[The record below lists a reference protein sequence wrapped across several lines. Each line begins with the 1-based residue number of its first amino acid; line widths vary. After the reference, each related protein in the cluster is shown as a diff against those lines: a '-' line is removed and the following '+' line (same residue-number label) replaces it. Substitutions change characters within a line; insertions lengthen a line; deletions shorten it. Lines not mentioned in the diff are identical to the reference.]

1 MQKLVWQNSNGDVI
15 DLTSGN
21 YNITNWEGFSNADLN
36 IQSQQVPFED
46 GGVFLDAL
54 IEQRELSVTLA
65 MNDNGNL
72 EERYRMRR
80 ELIHILNPKLGEG
93 YLIYTNDFISKRIK
107 CVAQIPLFETHN
119 SNDSGT
125 PKASLAWTACEP
137 YWEDLEETEVIFDIT
152 EQPTIINNGDIPIQL
167 KITFNTKNAVNPC
180 LLKENDNT
188 KIQFNGN
195 LGKML
200 LINTNIG
207 KKSARTV
214 DIGFIL
220 SSFSNYQ
227 QFAYAED
234 LDLFVFIGTN
244 EILVTKDLVNFS
256 MKKSLINNQQDIAYS
271 EELGLF
277 VIVSYE
283 NIITSSD
290 GLTWTDR
297 GNVGTF
303 GAITYDTYLQKFI
316 ALGPNGNISM
326 SANGIDW
333 EDFSVGNNSLYA
345 SANNENIVVFVGYN
359 RSLFTTTDGINFVDR
374 SSAVPANVD
383 LYNVSYINEISK
395 FVACGSKGCIM
406 TSSDGINWQ
415 SFIINNEAE
424 YHSVYYNKNTYN
436 VICIAIFDAGVAISP
451 SGENWNF
458 INSNVS
464 SFYKTEYLDKYG
476 YALSIGRG
484 IMGITT
490 NGYNY
495 NYINNTGAYGNLRD
509 VAYSENGIYCFATM
523 GGVYRTEDL
532 KHYEYINI
540 HNVEY
545 RSIIYIKTLR
555 QFVLV
560 GFRRISQSSDGKVW
574 NDVTIPIN
582 TKTFYSVAYSEKLK
596 KLVVVGESGTILAGT
611 LDNLEEVASGV
622 TSQINDVIYVEEQNK
637 FIACCENG
645 TVLTSIDGINWNNY
659 QTGVTNL
666 RSIIFVKLYNL
677 FYAVGNNSYV
687 TSYDGIVWSENKQI
701 NNNSYNLYDIQYI
714 NALNIFILISSNI
727 IWNSTNGSDWE
738 AYDFSANLIKVK
750 EISYQDKKVLIMGL
764 GGVLFSNFTKD
775 NNVIDKITNDSNMN
789 LNLSIGNNKFR
800 LTQEDG
806 RFVCILGFRQK
817 YIGV

>member
-1 MQKLVWQNSNGDVI
+1 MQKLVWKNSIGDEI
-15 DLTSGN
+15 NLTSGS
-21 YNITNWEGFSNADLN
+21 YGITEWEGFANTSLN
-36 IQSQQVPFED
+36 IQSQQVPFQD

-54 IEQRELSVTLA
+54 MEQRELSITLA
-65 MNDNGNL
+65 MNDGGNL
-72 EERYRMRR
+72 ETRYRLRR
-80 ELIHILNPKLGEG
+80 ELIHALNPKLGEG

-107 CVAQIPLFETHN
+107 CVAQIPLFPTHN

-137 YWEDLEETEVIFDIT
+137 YWEDLEETEVTFDMT
-152 EQPTIINNGDIPIQL
+152 EHPTIINNGDIPIQL

-220 SSFSNYQ
+220 DSFSNYQ
-227 QFAYAED
+227 QFAYAKD

-290 GLTWTDR
+290 GLNWIDR

-303 GAITYDTYLQKFI
+303 SAITYDTYLQKFI

-326 SANGIDW
+326 SANGITW

-345 SANNENIVVFVGYN
+345 SANNENITVLVGYN

-383 LYNVSYINEISK
+383 LYSVSYINEISK
-395 FVACGSKGCIM
+395 FVACGSRGCIM
-406 TSSDGINWQ
+406 ISSDGINWQ
-415 SFIINNEAE
+415 SITINEEAG
-424 YHSVYYNKNTYN
+424 YHSVYYNKNTNN
-436 VICIAIFDAGVAISP
+436 VICIDMFVAGVAISP
-451 SGENWNF
+451 DGEYWDF
-458 INSNVS
+458 INSNSS

-476 YALSIGRG
+476 YALSIGSG

-495 NYINNTGAYGNLRD
+495 NYINNTGAYGDLRD
-509 VAYSENGIYCFATM
+509 VAYSENGIYCFATF

-540 HNVEY
+540 YNVEY

-555 QFVLV
+555 KFVLV
-560 GFRRISQSSDGKVW
+560 GVRRISQSSDGKVW
-574 NDVTIPIN
+574 NDVTIPIS

-622 TSQINDVIYVEEQNK
+622 TSQINNVIYVEEQNK

-677 FYAVGNNSYV
+677 FYAVGNNSYI

-727 IWNSTNGSDWE
+727 VWNSTNGSDWE
-738 AYDFSANLIKVK
+738 AYDFSANLKRVK

-764 GGVLFSNFTKD
+764 GGVLFSNFTKE

-789 LNLSIGNNKFR
+789 LNLSIGANKFR
-800 LTQEDG
+800 LTQDDG